1 MVCAWG
7 LLMEQVESCEAA
19 PKGSSVPTSLQDGT
33 FFGGV
38 LSPAALARLFK
49 LLSFLSCLWHGDR

>member
-1 MVCAWG
+1 
-7 LLMEQVESCEAA
+7 MEQVESCEAA

-49 LLSFLSCLWHGDR
+49 LLSFLSCLWHSDR

>member
-1 MVCAWG
+1 MVWGGG
-7 LLMEQVESCEAA
+7 LLMEQVESCEAD

-33 FFGGV
+33 VFGGV

-49 LLSFLSCLWHGDR
+49 LLSFLLYLWHSER